1 MAGMTINPTI
11 RGSRVG
17 RPAVRTTGPVARR
30 LPPSDDLRLTGR
42 GRVAILLVVSLVAV
56 VVLSLGHS
64 IAFGGA
70 DHSGGAATSSVVVQP
85 GQNLWQIA
93 QSVAP
98 QADPRETVIRI
109 RELNGMS
116 GSSVQ
121 PGQQLIVPR
130 FA

>member
-30 LPPSDDLRLTGR
+30 TPPSDDLRLTGR